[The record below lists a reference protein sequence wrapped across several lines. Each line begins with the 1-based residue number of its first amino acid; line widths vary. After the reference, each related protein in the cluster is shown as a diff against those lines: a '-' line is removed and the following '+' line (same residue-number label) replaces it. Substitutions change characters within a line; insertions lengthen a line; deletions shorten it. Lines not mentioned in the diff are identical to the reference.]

1 MHKSMTVLAAVLAM
15 GGASAAMA
23 QTYVYP
29 AKGQSAEQ
37 QQKDVADCKTWATQ
51 QTGFDPAKPAPV
63 AAAPAPA
70 PAPAPKGGRVRG
82 AAAGATVAAITDND
96 VGDAA
101 AVGAVA
107 GASAQRGA
115 RRQAGAQQ
123 QAAAQQQQAAA
134 SQQQAT
140 SQANYAKA
148 EGACLEGR
156 GYTVK

>member
-1 MHKSMTVLAAVLAM
+1 MSRSLKPMIVMLALI
-15 GGASAAMA
+15 GTSSAIA

-37 QQKDVADCKTWATQ
+37 QQKDVAECQAWAKQ
-51 QTGFDPAKPAPV
+51 QTGFDPAKPV

-70 PAPAPKGGRVRG
+70 PAPSGGRVRG

-101 AVGAVA
+101 AVGAVV
-107 GASAQRGA
+107 GASAQRRD
-115 RRQAGAQQ
+115 RRQAAS
-123 QAAAQQQQAAA
+123 QQQAAA
-134 SQQQAT
+134 SQQQAAG
-140 SQANYAKA
+140 QANYAKA
-148 EGACLEGR
+148 QGACLEGR

>member
-1 MHKSMTVLAAVLAM
+1 MQQTLKHLITALAL

-51 QTGFDPAKPAPV
+51 QTGFDPSKPAPV
-63 AAAPAPA
+63 AAASAPA

-101 AVGAVA
+101 AVGAIV
-107 GASAQRGA
+107 GGSSQRRAQ
-115 RRQAGAQQ
+115 RQAGAQQ

-148 EGACLEGR
+148 QSACLEGR